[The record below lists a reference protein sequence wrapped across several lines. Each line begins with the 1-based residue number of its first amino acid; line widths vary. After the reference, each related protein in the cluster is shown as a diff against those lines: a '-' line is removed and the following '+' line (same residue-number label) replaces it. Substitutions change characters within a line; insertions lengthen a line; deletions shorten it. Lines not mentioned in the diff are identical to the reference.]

1 MFHSNPYY
9 YWSLMSVVMYVGIVC
24 SVLVL
29 MIMFTDTVCR
39 FTVFLLVE
47 LLCPLLSLLCIG
59 TTTCSHNG
67 KDDVENILAGRVCD
81 NFFH

>member
-1 MFHSNPYY
+1 MFHGNPYY

-47 LLCPLLSLLCIG
+47 LLCPLFLYYSG
-59 TTTCSHNG
+59 TTACSHND
-67 KDDVENILAGRVCD
+67 KDDVENILSGRV
-81 NFFH
+81 

>member
-1 MFHSNPYY
+1 
-9 YWSLMSVVMYVGIVC
+9 MYVGIVC

-47 LLCPLLSLLCIG
+47 LLCPLLSLLYIG
-59 TTTCSHNG
+59 TTACSHND
-67 KDDVENILAGRVCD
+67 KTDLENIL
-81 NFFH
+81 

>member
-1 MFHSNPYY
+1 MFHSDPYY

-29 MIMFTDTVCR
+29 MIMFTDYTVCR

-47 LLCPLLSLLCIG
+47 LCPLLSLLFD
-59 TTTCSHNG
+59 TTACSHNN
-67 KDDVENILAGRVCD
+67 KDDV
-81 NFFH
+81 

>member
-9 YWSLMSVVMYVGIVC
+9 YWSLMSAVMYVGIVC

-29 MIMFTDTVCR
+29 MIMFTDIVCR

-47 LLCPLLSLLCIG
+47 LLCPLIVVF
-59 TTTCSHNG
+59 T
-67 KDDVENILAGRVCD
+67 I
-81 NFFH
+81 